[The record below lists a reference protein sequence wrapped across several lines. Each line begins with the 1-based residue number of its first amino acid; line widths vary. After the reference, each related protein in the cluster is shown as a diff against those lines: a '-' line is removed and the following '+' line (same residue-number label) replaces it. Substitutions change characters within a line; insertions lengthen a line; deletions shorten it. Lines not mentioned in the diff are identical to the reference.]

1 MFRKI
6 LEFANVDMEI
16 YNDPKK
22 TRANDKSWLRIYAI
36 TPWVSGITAAV
47 VIYFFFKFIVGIK
60 TIAAALAAVIG
71 WVVLMNT
78 STLLHS
84 FSKGRLYGTLFFS
97 FMMMIMGF
105 IGVKPELSK
114 EEVMDDLKHKI
125 RIENSQLDEQMQSE
139 LNTVRSEVQ
148 AQVVEINKRMAEA
161 NAQWWDTKRSAP
173 TIAAIEKELKAVE
186 SDKTE
191 RMAAIRTNYATRKK
205 DEEIGKV
212 ELVVYYIT
220 NSFNTDNL
228 GQFILT
234 ISLMMLLLITE
245 ASPAIAVLALMEGK
259 YYNKVRRKYNIEDI
273 QEEHVEDIEDKAQF
287 NIWKLEK
294 QIVSSNGL
302 RNIGKIVTE
311 RRVWEMLKDEA
322 PRGFKNI
329 EELLGALSTANTVAA
344 ESSNAQSNGQMT
356 PEEGEEFPEPSIV

>member
-1 MFRKI
+1 
-6 LEFANVDMEI
+6 MEI

-22 TRANDKSWLRIYAI
+22 TRANDKSWLRIYSI

-60 TIAAALAAVIG
+60 IIAAALAAVIG

-161 NAQWWDTKRSAP
+161 NAQWWDT
-173 TIAAIEKELKAVE
+173 
-186 SDKTE
+186 
-191 RMAAIRTNYATRKK
+191 
-205 DEEIGKV
+205 
-212 ELVVYYIT
+212 
-220 NSFNTDNL
+220 
-228 GQFILT
+228 
-234 ISLMMLLLITE
+234 
-245 ASPAIAVLALMEGK
+245 
-259 YYNKVRRKYNIEDI
+259 
-273 QEEHVEDIEDKAQF
+273 
-287 NIWKLEK
+287 
-294 QIVSSNGL
+294 
-302 RNIGKIVTE
+302 
-311 RRVWEMLKDEA
+311 
-322 PRGFKNI
+322 
-329 EELLGALSTANTVAA
+329 
-344 ESSNAQSNGQMT
+344 
-356 PEEGEEFPEPSIV
+356 

>member
-1 MFRKI
+1 MFRKFM
-6 LEFANVDMEI
+6 EFANVDMEI
-16 YNDPKK
+16 YENPQK
-22 TRANDKSWLRIYAI
+22 TRANDKAWLRVYAI
-36 TPWVSGITAAV
+36 TPWISGTTSAV
-47 VIYFFFKFIVGIK
+47 VIYFFFKFVIGIK
-60 TIAAALAAVIG
+60 IIAAALAAVIG

-84 FSKGRLYGTLFFS
+84 FSKGRLYSTLFFS
-97 FMMMIMGF
+97 FIMMVMGF

-114 EEVMDDLKHKI
+114 EEVMSDLKHKI
-125 RIENSQLDEQMQSE
+125 RIENSLIDEEMQLE
-139 LNTVRSEVQ
+139 LNEVRNELQLQ
-148 AQVVEINKRMAEA
+148 ATEINQRMTEA
-161 NAQWWDTKRSAP
+161 STKWWDAERNAP
-173 TIAAIEKELKAVE
+173 AIAAIQKELDAVDVVKE
-186 SDKTE
+186 E
-191 RMAAIRTNYATRKK
+191 RLKAIRTNYATRKK

-234 ISLMMLLLITE
+234 ISLMILLLITE

-259 YYNKVRRKYNIEDI
+259 YYRKVQRKYNIEDI

-287 NIWKLEK
+287 NVWRLEK

-311 RRVWEMLKDEA
+311 RRVWAMLKDEA
-322 PRGFKNI
+322 PKGFKNI
-329 EELLGALSTANTVAA
+329 EELLGALSTANTVAS
-344 ESSNAQSNGQMT
+344 ESSKAQSNGQMT
-356 PEEGEEFPEPSIV
+356 TEEDEFPEPSIV